1 MDLGLDGVDID
12 VEGREGDLV
21 ACAAVLQ
28 RVVDHLLGAGVPVTF
43 SPQLVRP
50 SLQPLPSA
58 FENLITHT

>member
-1 MDLGLDGVDID
+1 MNLGLDGVDID

-50 SLQPLPSA
+50 
-58 FENLITHT
+58 